1 MSNGESNGNQDKAS
15 TREERSPSVR
25 IGRRRLLTSLGAMGV
40 TLVSGSLLFSGLSR
54 TTAIGNSVSKNVYG
68 NKPPGKPFLLAEGT
82 ANVLDYGA
90 AGDGIT
96 DDTLCFQK
104 ALSSGAKYVIVPSGK
119 DYVISDTLDIPEN
132 VTLDGFGS
140 GYVFSHSTRLL
151 FKGAGTKRFTIDGA
165 GPFSVS
171 NPDAGAPYLADS
183 GARGDVYSTLDLTQ
197 SFSAAVVLNKGSCLA
212 NIGLYPYFD
221 GVAGYEGTDGRLSD
235 DWDVGVWC
243 RNSDGWRVIHCTV
256 AGHWRKT
263 AQLVSSSLI
272 GDGRI
277 PSNELGVCS
286 DTFLQGF
293 RGLAVRSPN
302 VDSGSN
308 YGFAG
313 TDWINCTFRPLLHQS
328 AHLAT
333 SSYIAAPF
341 DSPSGAIELSGASL
355 RGIQFLH
362 CTVIGR
368 DDISVIADKAREILF
383 NGCYFESKEIKVNGT
398 WTTGTLGSRMIAT
411 SNSILEFH
419 MVTKYGIDFSPN
431 YKREDSIS
439 RYSSTGGLYHPA
451 RTRETEYERLNFSKS
466 YTFRLMPGGIYKF
479 VDKDLVSLFEISENG
494 NTKQKGNTHTTFSN
508 AYNIARTD
516 PDGTIK
522 YVMRAYGSGNVDM
535 PGGHLSTGGMVK
547 PLADNVHSLGAA
559 ASRWSAVY
567 AGTGVIQTSD
577 ARAKTDITDEPLGL
591 DFIRRLRPRQFKY
604 AEAGRQDDK
613 GQKPHHGLIAQ
624 EVKQVLDELGVDHA
638 GFVAESA
645 LDDKGHDAGEL
656 YYGIRYNEFIS
667 HLIKAVQELSAKV
680 ERLER
685 GRG

>member
-1 MSNGESNGNQDKAS
+1 
-15 TREERSPSVR
+15 
-25 IGRRRLLTSLGAMGV
+25 MGV
-40 TLVSGSLLFSGLSR
+40 TLLSGSLLFPGLSGR
-54 TTAIGNSVSKNVYG
+54 AVLGNSVNTNVYG
-68 NKPPGKPFLLAEGT
+68 NHPPGNPPFLLAEGT

-90 AGDGIT
+90 VGDGIT
-96 DDTLCFQK
+96 DDTLSFQN
-104 ALSSGAKYVIVPSGK
+104 ALSSGANYVIVPSGK
-119 DYVISDTLDIPEN
+119 NYIISDTLDIPEN

-151 FKGAGTKRFTIDGA
+151 FKGTGTKRFTVDGA
-165 GPFSVS
+165 VPFSIS

-183 GARGDVYSTLDLTQ
+183 GTRGDVYSTLDLTQ
-197 SFSAAVVLNKGSCLA
+197 SFSAAVILNKGSCLA
-212 NIGLYPYFD
+212 NIGIYPYFD
-221 GVAGYEGTDGRLSD
+221 GVAGYGGTDERLSD

-263 AQLVSSSLI
+263 AQLVSASPI

-277 PSNELGVCS
+277 PSNELGECS
-286 DTFLQGF
+286 HTLLQGF
-293 RGLAVRSPN
+293 RALAVRSPN

-313 TDWINCTFRPLLHQS
+313 TDWINCTFRPLWHQS

-333 SSYIAAPF
+333 SSYIADPF
-341 DSPSGAIELSGASL
+341 GSPSGAIELSGENL

-362 CTVIGR
+362 CTIMGR
-368 DDISVIADKAREILF
+368 DDISLIADKAREILF
-383 NGCYFESKEIKVNGT
+383 NGCYFESKELKINGA
-398 WTTGTLGSRMIAT
+398 WTAGTFGSRMIAT

-431 YKREDSIS
+431 YKREDSVKRYPSATGLFNPS
-439 RYSSTGGLYHPA
+439 RI
-451 RTRETEYERLNFSKS
+451 RETEYERPNFSKS
-466 YTFRLMPGGIYKF
+466 FTFRLMPGGIYKF
-479 VDKDLVSLFEISENG
+479 VDKDFVSLFELSENG
-494 NTKQKGNTHTTFSN
+494 NTKQKGTTHTTFSN
-508 AYNIARTD
+508 VYNIARTD
-516 PDGTIK
+516 TDGTTK
-522 YVMRAYGSGNVDM
+522 YVMRAYGSGNVEM
-535 PGGHLSTGGMVK
+535 PGGNLSIGGMVK
-547 PLADNVHSLGAA
+547 PSTDNVHSLGAA
-559 ASRWSAVY
+559 TSRWSAVY

-604 AEAGRQDDK
+604 TNSGRQEEDRRTK
-613 GQKPHHGLIAQ
+613 TEQRPHHGLIAQ
-624 EVKQVLDELGVDHA
+624 EVKQVLDGLGIDHA

-645 LDDKGHDAGEL
+645 ADNDGHADGDF

-680 ERLER
+680 EYLEQTR
-685 GRG
+685 RSEDEFHSS